1 MPGPTIPGS
10 LFFSFFI
17 YSVQGISHC
26 VCLSLSSKDKKKK
39 KNPTIVNKKKNT
51 KDTAKVC
58 NQCKRES
65 EGGLNISLAGRHD
78 KTLTI
83 VKKKKKN

>member
-10 LFFSFFI
+10 LFLSFFLFI
-17 YSVQGISHC
+17 LSRVSLTVCAC
-26 VCLSLSSKDKKKK
+26 VSLFLPKIK

-78 KTLTI
+78 QTLTI
-83 VKKKKKN
+83 VEKKKKN